1 MNRCL
6 KAADLYLSDDTVTVD
21 CGVGNAARIW
31 KVYGT
36 LAAKGDNTADRP
48 HRLAALME
56 FPKRQKV
63 APHELLERLAATL
76 PEELRA

>member
-1 MNRCL
+1 
-6 KAADLYLSDDTVTVD
+6 
-21 CGVGNAARIW
+21 
-31 KVYGT
+31 VYGT

-63 APHELLERLAATL
+63 APHKLLERLAAML
-76 PEELRA
+76 PKELRASK